1 MNAKTPRPPSRKD
14 KEFFLGGL
22 GVNSSLSAVQNKRTG
37 EPPRRQERQG
47 LFFNTI
53 LRGLGCKC
61 FLLGAPVGRSAKPVG
76 ANAPELFFAGPRRNI
91 MIYLAVLGALGVLAV

>member
-1 MNAKTPRPPSRKD
+1 
-14 KEFFLGGL
+14 
-22 GVNSSLSAVQNKRTG
+22 SAVQNKRTG

-53 LRGLGCKC
+53 LRGLGCEC

-91 MIYLAVLGALGVLAV
+91 MIYLAILGALGVLAVFLRPILDKSVIFSSITCA